1 MDSSELYTPG
11 ARQLQDSFDSR
22 RIADRLEAVDLVR
35 EFDET
40 HRGLIETAAMFFLS
54 TVDSE
59 GRPDVSYK
67 GGHPGFV
74 RVTGSS
80 ELAWPDYNGNGMFK
94 SLGAIID
101 NPHVALLFLRY
112 GDAPKKLR
120 VHGKA
125 EVANNDPLMSDCPG
139 AQLIVRLKV
148 DRIFDNCPR
157 YLHDIRI
164 DGYSRY
170 VPEAGKVAPIPD
182 WKRNPDY
189 SDALPRKDLEAIK
202 GADGTDS

>member
-1 MDSSELYTPG
+1 MRDSELYTPG
-11 ARQLQDSFDSR
+11 ARQLQDAFDSR
-22 RIADRLEAVDLVR
+22 RIADRLEEVDLVR
-35 EFDET
+35 EFDQT
-40 HRGLIETAAMFFLS
+40 HRELIEATPMFFLA

-67 GGHPGFV
+67 GGRPGFV
-74 RVTGSS
+74 RVTGPS

-101 NPHVALLFLRY
+101 HPDVALLFLRY

-120 VHGKA
+120 VQGKA
-125 EVANNDPLMSDCPG
+125 KVSSDDLLMSDCPG
-139 AQLIVRLKV
+139 AQLIVRLTV
-148 DRIFDNCPR
+148 ERIFDNCPR
-157 YLHDIRI
+157 YLHDVRI

-189 SDALPRKDLEAIK
+189 SDALPQRDLDAIK
-202 GADGTDS
+202 GTEGTDN